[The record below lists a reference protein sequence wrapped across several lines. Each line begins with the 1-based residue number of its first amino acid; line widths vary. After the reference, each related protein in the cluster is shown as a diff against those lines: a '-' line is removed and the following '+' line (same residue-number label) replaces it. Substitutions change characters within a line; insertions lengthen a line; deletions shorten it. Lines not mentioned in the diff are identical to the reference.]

1 MPDINDKNTIMTILH
16 DAIMEADEDKANT
29 ALLLLKK
36 YEEEYVEE
44 EVQMLDSVEDTEE
57 LPEEVKEVVKDP
69 EVADLVKQFKKQEVK
84 PTVEKSLVD
93 LDEIIEQPELEV
105 SDKQEKLD
113 GLKEVS
119 AKLIA
124 TDSKESM
131 AIVQEVGVKMKELE
145 EDIKLDQDIKT
156 KSKFIRIVCR
166 DHEYEDG
173 DRIKLVLNK
182 ATIHPNITL
191 RNSGYTIDI
200 KLKEGLN
207 TVEFY
212 ALNEG
217 SSGPNTAEL
226 KVIDEGGSVIS
237 SGQWLLTTGY
247 KARLIVL
254 KQ

>member
-16 DAIMEADEDKANT
+16 EAIMEADEDKANT
-29 ALLLLKK
+29 TLLLLKK

-69 EVADLVKQFKKQEVK
+69 EVADLVKQFKKEEVK
-84 PTVEKSLVD
+84 PNVEKSLVD

-131 AIVQEVGVKMKELE
+131 AIVQEVGIKMKELE

-156 KSKFIRIVCR
+156 KSKS
-166 DHEYEDG
+166 
-173 DRIKLVLNK
+173 K
-182 ATIHPNITL
+182 
-191 RNSGYTIDI
+191 
-200 KLKEGLN
+200 
-207 TVEFY
+207 
-212 ALNEG
+212 
-217 SSGPNTAEL
+217 SS
-226 KVIDEGGSVIS
+226 S
-237 SGQWLLTTGY
+237 SSKSSSRRRRRY
-247 KARLIVL
+247 
-254 KQ
+254 

>member
-16 DAIMEADEDKANT
+16 EAIMEADEDKANT
-29 ALLLLKK
+29 TLLLLKK

-44 EVQMLDSVEDTEE
+44 EIQMLDSVEDTEE
-57 LPEEVKEVVKDP
+57 LPEEVKEVVTDP

-131 AIVQEVGVKMKELE
+131 AIVQEVGIKMKELE
-145 EDIKLDQDIKT
+145 EDIKLDQDVKT
-156 KSKFIRIVCR
+156 KSKS
-166 DHEYEDG
+166 
-173 DRIKLVLNK
+173 K
-182 ATIHPNITL
+182 
-191 RNSGYTIDI
+191 
-200 KLKEGLN
+200 
-207 TVEFY
+207 
-212 ALNEG
+212 
-217 SSGPNTAEL
+217 SS
-226 KVIDEGGSVIS
+226 S
-237 SGQWLLTTGY
+237 SSKSSSRRRRRY
-247 KARLIVL
+247 
-254 KQ
+254 

>member
-16 DAIMEADEDKANT
+16 EAIMEADEDKANT
-29 ALLLLKK
+29 VLLLLKK

-44 EVQMLDSVEDTEE
+44 EVQMLDSIEDTEE

-131 AIVQEVGVKMKELE
+131 AIVQEVGIKMKELE

-156 KSKFIRIVCR
+156 KSKS
-166 DHEYEDG
+166 
-173 DRIKLVLNK
+173 K
-182 ATIHPNITL
+182 
-191 RNSGYTIDI
+191 
-200 KLKEGLN
+200 
-207 TVEFY
+207 
-212 ALNEG
+212 
-217 SSGPNTAEL
+217 SS
-226 KVIDEGGSVIS
+226 S
-237 SGQWLLTTGY
+237 SSKSSSRRRRRY
-247 KARLIVL
+247 
-254 KQ
+254 

>member
-44 EVQMLDSVEDTEE
+44 EVQMLESVQDTEE
-57 LPEEVKEVVKDP
+57 LPKEVKDVVKDP

-93 LDEIIEQPELEV
+93 LDDIIEKPELEV

-113 GLKEVS
+113 DLKEVT

-124 TDSKESM
+124 TDSKESI

-145 EDIKLDQDIKT
+145 EDIKIDQDLYSKGAYASEK
-156 KSKFIRIVCR
+156 KS
-166 DHEYEDG
+166 
-173 DRIKLVLNK
+173 
-182 ATIHPNITL
+182 T
-191 RNSGYTIDI
+191 
-200 KLKEGLN
+200 
-207 TVEFY
+207 
-212 ALNEG
+212 
-217 SSGPNTAEL
+217 SS
-226 KVIDEGGSVIS
+226 SRRRRR
-237 SGQWLLTTGY
+237 Y
-247 KARLIVL
+247 
-254 KQ
+254 

>member
-16 DAIMEADEDKANT
+16 EAIMEADEDKANT

-131 AIVQEVGVKMKELE
+131 AIVQEVGIKMKELE

-156 KSKFIRIVCR
+156 KSKS
-166 DHEYEDG
+166 
-173 DRIKLVLNK
+173 K
-182 ATIHPNITL
+182 
-191 RNSGYTIDI
+191 
-200 KLKEGLN
+200 
-207 TVEFY
+207 
-212 ALNEG
+212 
-217 SSGPNTAEL
+217 SS
-226 KVIDEGGSVIS
+226 S
-237 SGQWLLTTGY
+237 SSKSSSRRRRRY
-247 KARLIVL
+247 
-254 KQ
+254 

>member
-16 DAIMEADEDKANT
+16 EAIMEADEDKANT
-29 ALLLLKK
+29 VLLLLKK

-44 EVQMLDSVEDTEE
+44 EVQMLDSIEDTEE

-131 AIVQEVGVKMKELE
+131 AIVQEVGIKMKELE
-145 EDIKLDQDIKT
+145 EDIKIDQELISNLYSKGASASVG
-156 KSKFIRIVCR
+156 KS
-166 DHEYEDG
+166 
-173 DRIKLVLNK
+173 
-182 ATIHPNITL
+182 A
-191 RNSGYTIDI
+191 
-200 KLKEGLN
+200 
-207 TVEFY
+207 
-212 ALNEG
+212 
-217 SSGPNTAEL
+217 SS
-226 KVIDEGGSVIS
+226 SRRRRR
-237 SGQWLLTTGY
+237 Y
-247 KARLIVL
+247 
-254 KQ
+254 